1 MEDKKRTCPYCGEE
15 ILETAIKCKHCQSWL
30 KKKCPFCAEMIDSN
44 LDKCPF
50 CDSNLIE
57 KEVNIPKENVQTVE
71 KNKENNKK
79 QQTKKEETSDLGVLD
94 AINSFFEHP
103 FRNILII
110 IILLHLFGNPFSD
123 LWTPV
128 QEDDGTYCMKT
139 KIFDG
144 EKRTFCS
151 KNEKD
156 LIAFKN
162 CLKSP
167 QVKIMQM
174 SEKRYFGDYSQATDD
189 SFYPVCKPVSVWEKK
204 DNEVQEQ
211 NVENK
216 DENEIIQNA
225 IIEYKK
231 ERHKEEAQRYGVS
244 VSCYEKFRPVYIKN
258 AINKKFTV
266 EELPCSISENKSI
279 VQYLKKEEEA
289 FNRGETGLD
298 NIQERYGQAGM
309 PKSLVLKGVPIIC
322 FEHANIGDD
331 SKCTPKQLDT
341 INKFFEKNDIDWN
354 KEYFDYLDD

>member
-71 KNKENNKK
+71 KNKENSKK

-174 SEKRYFGDYSQATDD
+174 SEKSYFGDYSQATDD

-211 NVENK
+211 NVGNK
-216 DENEIIQNA
+216 DENEIIQTAVN
-225 IIEYKK
+225 EYKK
-231 ERHKEEAQRYGVS
+231 EKHKEEAQRYGVS
-244 VSCYEKFRPVYIKN
+244 VSCYEKFRPIYMQKGDKISLEEIPCSKKEGQSIKN
-258 AINKKFTV
+258 Q
-266 EELPCSISENKSI
+266 LR
-279 VQYLKKEEEA
+279 KEEEE
-289 FNRGETGLD
+289 FNNREYALD
-298 NIQERYGQAGM
+298 DIEVVYGNAGM

-322 FEHANIGDD
+322 FEHANIGDN

-341 INKFFEKNDIDWN
+341 INKFFEENDIDWN

>member
-57 KEVNIPKENVQTVE
+57 KEVNIPKENAQTVE
-71 KNKENNKK
+71 KNKENSKK
-79 QQTKKEETSDLGVLD
+79 QQTKKEEISDLGVLD

-189 SFYPVCKPVSVWEKK
+189 SFYPVCKPVSVWEKTK
-204 DNEVQEQ
+204 RHNVDESADNSTNDTGASCQLGDLIGEDVEVVKYNGIYEH
-211 NVENK
+211 
-216 DENEIIQNA
+216 DIQYHTSDFSPED
-225 IIEYKK
+225 IKK
-231 ERHKEEAQRYGVS
+231 MAKQCEAEGGVYGEDFDCCISQKMYPLNDKE
-244 VSCYEKFRPVYIKN
+244 
-258 AINKKFTV
+258 
-266 EELPCSISENKSI
+266 
-279 VQYLKKEEEA
+279 
-289 FNRGETGLD
+289 
-298 NIQERYGQAGM
+298 
-309 PKSLVLKGVPIIC
+309 
-322 FEHANIGDD
+322 
-331 SKCTPKQLDT
+331 
-341 INKFFEKNDIDWN
+341 
-354 KEYFDYLDD
+354 